1 MKKRYIAM
9 ATPLGFCALI
19 LGLGLVGISLLT
31 GPAQSRSAQASSE
44 LIGCSSSSRQATIA
58 CCEERYANNPPGQRA
73 RRNVTCAQ
81 AVICKISVFPLTKVA
96 FPQRCSIAPLM
107 RGNDNSKG
115 KGWKL

>member
-58 CCEERYANNPPGQRA
+58 CCEERYAEQSARAAGSAQRYLRA
-73 RRNVTCAQ
+73 GRDLQDFGFSADKGGVPAEVLDCA
-81 AVICKISVFPLTKVA
+81 THE
-96 FPQRCSIAPLM
+96 
-107 RGNDNSKG
+107 G
-115 KGWKL
+115 